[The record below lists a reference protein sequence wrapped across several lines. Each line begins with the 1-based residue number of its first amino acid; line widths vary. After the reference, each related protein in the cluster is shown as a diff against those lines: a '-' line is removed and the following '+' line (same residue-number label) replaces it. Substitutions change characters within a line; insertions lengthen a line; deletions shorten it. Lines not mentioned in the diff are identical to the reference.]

1 MKRHPRGRSFEE
13 VTEKHGDH
21 WRRVAVIRCRHCGE
35 HENLNLKMGAS
46 LLPPAAI
53 EKKFTQK
60 GWDVGS
66 NENWDTCPDCVQK
79 AASKPS
85 LKIVHQQNELP
96 AKEVEVKTEP
106 KLVVNADAPRVMQRD
121 DRRIIFEKLNGVY
134 LDEKRGYD
142 PEWSDHKVAT
152 DLGVPRAR
160 VEQVREEMFGPV
172 NTNAD
177 IEAFRKGVEELRVFK
192 DGLKSVEAVRKQIEE
207 IRAIVGGL
215 NIPSI
220 LDRVAKLEKL
230 EASIKKHIP

>member
-1 MKRHPRGRSFEE
+1 MK
-13 VTEKHGDH
+13 
-21 WRRVAVIRCRHCGE
+21 A
-35 HENLNLKMGAS
+35 
-46 LLPPAAI
+46 
-53 EKKFTQK
+53 
-60 GWDVGS
+60 
-66 NENWDTCPDCVQK
+66 
-79 AASKPS
+79 KP
-85 LKIVHQQNELP
+85 E
-96 AKEVEVKTEP
+96 
-106 KLVVNADAPRVMQRD
+106 LVVNADAPRTMQRD

-152 DLGVPRAR
+152 DLGVPRAW

-177 IEAFRKGVEELRVFK
+177 IETFRKGVEELRVFK